1 MNSKLKYISESVGE
15 NLQANDHV
23 VISLRRTKPQK
34 LSAPH
39 PSENK
44 DWFTYRGLLASFLF
58 YSAFQTFRQS
68 GFYMIYLIIIYV
80 SFQNIMN
87 TSKQKHKKFR

>member
-1 MNSKLKYISESVGE
+1 MASMHESFSIQKVSTKGLLTLKYISESDGE

-23 VISLRRTKPQK
+23 VISLHKTKTQK

-44 DWFTYRGLLASFLF
+44 DWFTVNA
-58 YSAFQTFRQS
+58 
-68 GFYMIYLIIIYV
+68 I
-80 SFQNIMN
+80 
-87 TSKQKHKKFR
+87 

>member
-1 MNSKLKYISESVGE
+1 MNSKLKYISESDGE

-23 VISLRRTKPQK
+23 VISLRKTKPQNS
-34 LSAPH
+34 SAPR

-44 DWFTYRGLLASFLF
+44 EWFTVNGIYGLLASFLF

-68 GFYMIYLIIIYV
+68 GFSQFI
-80 SFQNIMN
+80 
-87 TSKQKHKKFR
+87 

>member
-1 MNSKLKYISESVGE
+1 MAPMHESFSIQKVSTKGPLTLKYISESDGE

-23 VISLRRTKPQK
+23 VISLRKTKPQK

-44 DWFTYRGLLASFLF
+44 EWFIVNA
-58 YSAFQTFRQS
+58 
-68 GFYMIYLIIIYV
+68 I
-80 SFQNIMN
+80 
-87 TSKQKHKKFR
+87 